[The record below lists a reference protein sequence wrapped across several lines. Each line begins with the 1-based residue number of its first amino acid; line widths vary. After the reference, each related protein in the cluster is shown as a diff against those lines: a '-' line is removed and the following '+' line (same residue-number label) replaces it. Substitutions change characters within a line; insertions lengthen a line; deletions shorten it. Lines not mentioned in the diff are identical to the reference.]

1 MSHLNYASTIWDGCS
16 QDTFNNINRQ
26 HRRAI
31 KLISPINNT
40 TTENKMQN
48 LNILPLSVHLK
59 YNKATLMHKVY
70 HNKAPHYL
78 NQLFKK
84 ATFRYGSM
92 NIVPPLPRIDKE
104 KTSLS
109 YSGSVV
115 WNDLPDD
122 LKLNMT
128 TISFKRNVYKYLIGL
143 HKHNV

>member
-1 MSHLNYASTIWDGCS
+1 
-16 QDTFNNINRQ
+16 
-26 HRRAI
+26 
-31 KLISPINNT
+31 
-40 TTENKMQN
+40 
-48 LNILPLSVHLK
+48 
-59 YNKATLMHKVY
+59 MHKVY

-92 NIVPPLPRIDKE
+92 NLVPPLPRIDKE